1 MRYTKDREEADD
13 VMNRSF
19 LKVFNS
25 FEKYEDQGSLS
36 GWIAKIVFNTSID
49 FIRQRAKYQ
58 EVMDFNSEK
67 EVTIA
72 AEVIDQLFA
81 EDLFHEIQK
90 LPDTTRTVFSLYVID
105 GYKHREI
112 AELLKINVNTSKW
125 HLANGK
131 KQLRDVLKNY
141 NASSLTYEK

>member
-1 MRYTKDREEADD
+1 
-13 VMNRSF
+13 
-19 LKVFNS
+19 
-25 FEKYEDQGSLS
+25 
-36 GWIAKIVFNTSID
+36 
-49 FIRQRAKYQ
+49 
-58 EVMDFNSEK
+58 MDFNSEK
-67 EVTIA
+67 EVTIE

-81 EDLFHEIQK
+81 EDLFSEIQK

-112 AELLKINVNTSKW
+112 AELLKINANTSKW